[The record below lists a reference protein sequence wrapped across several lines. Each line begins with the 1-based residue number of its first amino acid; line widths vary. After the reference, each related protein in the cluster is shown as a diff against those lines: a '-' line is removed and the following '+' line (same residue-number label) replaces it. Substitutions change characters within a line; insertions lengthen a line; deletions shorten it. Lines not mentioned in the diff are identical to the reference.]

1 MSYEYRPNSLRA
13 SVLGG
18 EKRQLVVTEK
28 NPRQGGSGDLNG
40 SVVPR
45 SEIRLTDHRDT
56 DRHRLVDQSAVV
68 TFAGSRH
75 TVEVVNLSAGGA
87 MIRSDLVPH
96 LWDMMELELGEGYAL
111 ESAVRWLRD
120 GCIGLEFAHETQ
132 IECTPDERAAVLLE
146 VIQQSF
152 PEQEVHLLRPEPAP
166 TGDVAD
172 DEDEAFADIGDR
184 DARRHPLIWTGEIH
198 STNGTHPTRLRNVSA
213 GGALVDVETY
223 YPVGAEVMLD
233 LGGAGKFI
241 ANVQWNCG
249 GKAGL
254 RFREEFDLSCLAN
267 AKPEVAS
274 NQWLKPSFLDLPV
287 EEDNTPWHI
296 KWSRGSIAEIRTELE
311 GFLKR

>member
-1 MSYEYRPNSLRA
+1 MSYEYRPNSFRA

-18 EKRQLVVTEK
+18 EKRQLVVTDK
-28 NPRQGGSGDLNG
+28 NPRQGGSGDLSG

-56 DRHRLVDQSAVV
+56 DRHRLVNQSAVV
-68 TFAGSRH
+68 TFAGSRNM
-75 TVEVVNLSAGGA
+75 VEVVNLSAGGA
-87 MIRSDLVPH
+87 MIRSNLVPH

-111 ESAVRWLRD
+111 ECAVRWLKD

-132 IECTPDERAAVLLE
+132 IECAPEERAAVLLE

-152 PEQEVHLLRPEPAP
+152 PEQDVHLLRPEPVTVEAE
-166 TGDVAD
+166 
-172 DEDEAFADIGDR
+172 DEDEDLADLGER
-184 DARRHPLIWTGEIH
+184 DTRRHPLIWTAEIH

-233 LGGAGKFI
+233 LGSAGKFI

-287 EEDNTPWHI
+287 EEDDTPWHV
-296 KWSRGSIAEIRTELE
+296 KWSRGSIAEIRAELE

>member
-1 MSYEYRPNSLRA
+1 MRNSFRA
-13 SVLGG
+13 AVIRG
-18 EKRQLVVTEK
+18 EKPELVVTDK
-28 NPRQGGSGDLNG
+28 NPLQGGSGDLDG

-45 SEIRLTDHRDT
+45 SEIRLTDHRDA
-56 DRHRLVDQSAVV
+56 DRHRLVNQTTAI

-75 TVEVVNLSAGGA
+75 LVELVNLSAGGA

-96 LWDMMELELGEGYAL
+96 LWDMLELELGEGYTL
-111 ESAVRWLRD
+111 ECAVRWLRD

-132 IECTPDERAAVLLE
+132 LECAPDERAAILLE

-152 PEQEVHLLRPEPAP
+152 PEQEVHLLRSQPAAAEAP
-166 TGDVAD
+166 AVEDEDVA
-172 DEDEAFADIGDR
+172 ELGER
-184 DARRHPLIWTGEIH
+184 DTRRHPLIWTGEIH
-198 STNGTHPTRLRNVSA
+198 STNGTHPARLRNVSA
-213 GGALVDVETY
+213 GGALVDVESY

-233 LGGAGKFI
+233 LGRAGKFI

-254 RFREEFDLSCLAN
+254 RFREEFDLSSLAN
-267 AKPEVAS
+267 VKPEVAS

-287 EEDNTPWHI
+287 EDDHTPWHV

>member
-1 MSYEYRPNSLRA
+1 MSYEYRPNSFRA
-13 SVLGG
+13 EVLGG
-18 EKRQLVVTEK
+18 EKRKLVVKEK
-28 NPRQGGSGDLNG
+28 NPRQGGSGDLSG

-45 SEIRLTDHRDT
+45 TEVRAADHRDA

-68 TFAGSRH
+68 TFEGRRH

-87 MIRSDLVPH
+87 MVRCGLVPH

-111 ESAVRWLRD
+111 ECAVRWLRE

-152 PEQEVHLLRPEPAP
+152 PEQQVHLLRPEPVPAQ
-166 TGDVAD
+166 AEQ
-172 DEDEAFADIGDR
+172 EDETYEDSGDR
-184 DARRHPLIWTGEIH
+184 DARRHPLIWTGQIH
-198 STNGTHPTRLRNVSA
+198 SENGTHPTRLRNLSA

-241 ANVQWNCG
+241 ATVQWNCG

-254 RFREEFDLSCLAN
+254 RFHETFDLTCLAN

-274 NQWLKPSFLDLPV
+274 NQWLKPSFLDLPL
-287 EEDNTPWHI
+287 EEDNAPWHV
-296 KWSRGSIAEIRTELE
+296 KWGRGSIAEIRDELE

>member
-1 MSYEYRPNSLRA
+1 MSYEYRPNSFRA
-13 SVLGG
+13 EVLGG

-28 NPRQGGSGDLNG
+28 NPRQGGSGDLTG

-45 SEIRLTDHRDT
+45 HEVRLTDHRDA
-56 DRHRLVDQSAVV
+56 DRHRLVNQSAIV
-68 TFAGSRH
+68 TFDGNRR

-111 ESAVRWLRD
+111 ECAVRWIRD

-132 IECTPDERAAVLLE
+132 IECAPHERATVLLE
-146 VIQQSF
+146 VIQRSF
-152 PEQEVHLLRPEPAP
+152 PEQEINLVRPEP
-166 TGDVAD
+166 VESE
-172 DEDEAFADIGDR
+172 DEDETYEDEGCR
-184 DARRHPLIWTGEIH
+184 DSRRHPLIWTGQIH
-198 STNGTHPTRLRNVSA
+198 STNATHPTRLRNVSS
-213 GGALVDVETY
+213 GGALVDVEAY

-233 LGGAGKFI
+233 LGGAGKFL
-241 ANVQWNCG
+241 ATVQWTCG
-249 GKAGL
+249 AKAGL
-254 RFREEFDLSCLAN
+254 RFRDEFDLNCLAN

-287 EEDNTPWHI
+287 EEDDTPWHI
-296 KWSRGSIAEIRTELE
+296 KWSRGSIAEIRSELE